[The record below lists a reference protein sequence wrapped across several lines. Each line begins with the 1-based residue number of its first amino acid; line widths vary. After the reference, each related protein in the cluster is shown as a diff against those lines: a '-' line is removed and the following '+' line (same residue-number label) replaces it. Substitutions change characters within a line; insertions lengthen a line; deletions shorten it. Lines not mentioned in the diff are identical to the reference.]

1 MTTAHMLARSRAA
14 QHLEEC
20 LEVLN
25 TLTERMNDPTFR
37 RQQAERIADN
47 VIGIYLCELRDAMPT
62 RKIVTGLHRLDRVIG
77 TIGI

>member
-47 VIGIYLCELRDAMPT
+47 VIGIYLCELRNIQP
-62 RKIVTGLHRLDRVIG
+62 RKIVTGLHRKDGVIG
-77 TIGI
+77 SIGR

>member
-20 LEVLN
+20 LEVLAVLA
-25 TLTERMNDPTFR
+25 TRMEDPAFR

-47 VIGIYLCELRDAMPT
+47 VIGIYLCELRYIQP
-62 RKIVTGLHRLDRVIG
+62 RKIVTGLHRKDGVIG
-77 TIGI
+77 SIGR

>member
-47 VIGIYLCELRDAMPT
+47 VIGIYLCELRHIQP
-62 RKIVTGLHRLDRVIG
+62 RKLVTGLHRKDGVIG
-77 TIGI
+77 SIGR

>member
-47 VIGIYLCELRDAMPT
+47 VIGIYLCELRNLNPRT
-62 RKIVTGLHRLDRVIG
+62 VVTGLHPKDGVIG
-77 TIGI
+77 SIGR

>member
-1 MTTAHMLARSRAA
+1 MLARSRAA

-47 VIGIYLCELRDAMPT
+47 VIGIYLCELRNLNPRT
-62 RKIVTGLHRLDRVIG
+62 VVTGLHRKDGVIG
-77 TIGI
+77 SIGR